1 MVEIEADRDTS
12 SGVLLF
18 ASFALEVPPAYSM
31 ISDNSVC
38 AQNPAILSEVAILRQ
53 RLAGSYRASLRCL
66 TALRCNSLIS
76 S

>member
-53 RLAGSYRASLRCL
+53 RLAGVLSRLAAASDCSPLQFVY
-66 TALRCNSLIS
+66 
-76 S
+76 